1 MLQRYDCIVTKVNKS
16 KGSFQGRVL
25 GLDET
30 ITCSLSDVDPD
41 ELHMVKK
48 DVKFVWFIG
57 RYQRILISFSPRLF
71 QQNQQQ
77 PTNL

>member
-16 KGSFQGRVL
+16 KGSFQARVL

-30 ITCSLSDVDPD
+30 ITCSLSDVDP
-41 ELHMVKK
+41 EEVHMVKK
-48 DVKFVWFIG
+48 GVKFVWFIG

-71 QQNQQQ
+71 QQNPLYQ
-77 PTNL
+77 